1 MVLIGHKFLMTD
13 TRYSADKF
21 GAIAER
27 TANEHPR
34 FHKMR
39 LPPHLNGIGRI
50 ISADF
55 TQYTA

>member
-1 MVLIGHKFLMTD
+1 MTD